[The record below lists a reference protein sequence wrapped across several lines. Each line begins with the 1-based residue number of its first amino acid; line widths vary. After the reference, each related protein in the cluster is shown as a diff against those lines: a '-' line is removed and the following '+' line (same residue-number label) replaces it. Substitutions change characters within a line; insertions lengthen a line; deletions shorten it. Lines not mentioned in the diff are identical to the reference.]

1 ESVVATLVPLFLID
15 PAAGSDPYAVG
26 LNAHAEAHIL
36 DNDEPPPNALPA
48 VKIAQPVGGS
58 TFPAPATISIVA
70 EVRDPDGWV
79 GLVEF
84 FVNDRKI
91 GEQSVVFIRQPDPG
105 QVQSFSFDWTEVP
118 QGEYTLVARATDNRA
133 GQAASDPVRVR
144 VGEATPLVPVVTIY
158 ARDAFAREGTNSSEE
173 IDTATF
179 VLRRTGQTNADLTVF
194 LSIHGTAENGVDYET
209 LPNSVTIPAGRHTA
223 RIVVKPIRDDLKEP
237 L

>member
-1 ESVVATLVPLFLID
+1 
-15 PAAGSDPYAVG
+15 
-26 LNAHAEAHIL
+26 
-36 DNDEPPPNALPA
+36 
-48 VKIAQPVGGS
+48 
-58 TFPAPATISIVA
+58 
-70 EVRDPDGWV
+70 DPDGWV

-237 L
+237 LETVVLAIEPDPSLGPVARYSVGEPSKAAAAIADSDQTPAAGVRTADGLFH